1 MSKEEVIL
9 KKLRD
14 KQKDYEIKYSES
26 KTPVSYGRER
36 ELYEIICMVEE
47 IIENQTKDERN
58 IPT

>member
-1 MSKEEVIL
+1 MGKEEVIL

-14 KQKDYEIKYSES
+14 KQKDYEKKYFNL

-47 IIENQTKDERN
+47 IIENQKQR
-58 IPT
+58 